1 MVSAGDVK
9 KGLYVVLAC
18 LAFILTEGVVRAQET
33 IQERFIY
40 ALYLIDDDRH
50 DEGIELLE
58 EIYESEPTP
67 RMRLELARAYWLA
80 DRLND
85 ARSLFKKALA
95 DNPPDVVRTNIVNFL
110 NRIDKRQGRLKFN
123 LVGGLY
129 SNPLRQPGEYSF
141 DFYGIPL
148 TFEGNTDYKNIW
160 GAEGSVSFS
169 KESKSGLL
177 TNASF
182 SYREL
187 EGSLADRSVG
197 FVNLAGPQKPNALNF
212 GLSLIRFG
220 QQGQSFTLPRVSV
233 GYVRPV
239 SGTLALAPNISV
251 GRYISDSGSGASGF
265 EIGITSPLVFKPD
278 PSSTILFGPSYTD
291 HSVIFGE
298 LSYRNFSLKA
308 IGQKIGREFDLNF
321 SGSVGRTKFRSVD
334 PFWGSKREDYQA
346 SASFSVTSN
355 TLKLGGFRPNA
366 SISCD
371 KAWSNIDFYE
381 YDGCDI
387 GLGLSASY

>member
-1 MVSAGDVK
+1 M
-9 KGLYVVLAC
+9 VLAAGVRKFIGLC
-18 LAFILTEGVVRAQET
+18 LACFAATIICSPAGAQT
-33 IQERFIY
+33 TTQDRFLY
-40 ALYLIDDDRH
+40 ALFLIEDGRH
-50 DEGIELLE
+50 AAGIELLE
-58 EIYESEPTP
+58 GIYKSEPTP
-67 RMRLELARAYWLA
+67 RVRVELARAYWLEG
-80 DRLND
+80 RLND
-85 ARSLFKKALA
+85 ARSLFKVALA

-110 NRIDKRQGRLKFN
+110 NRIDRRQGRLKFN
-123 LVGGLY
+123 LAGGLY

-148 TFEGNTDYKNIW
+148 TFGGNTDYKNIW

-182 SYREL
+182 SHREL

-197 FVNLAGPQKPNALNF
+197 FVNLASPQKPNALNF
-212 GLSLIRFG
+212 GLSLIRFD
-220 QQGQSFTLPRVSV
+220 QQGQSFTLPRISG

-239 SGTLALAPNISV
+239 SGRLALAPNISV

-291 HSVIFGE
+291 HSVVFGE

-308 IGQKIGREFDLNF
+308 IGQKIGREFDVNF
-321 SGSVGRTKFRSVD
+321 SGSVGRTKFQSVD

-346 SASFSVTSN
+346 SASFSVTFN
-355 TLKLGGFRPNA
+355 TWNLAGFRPNA
-366 SISCD
+366 RISCD
-371 KAWSNIDFYE
+371 KAWSNIDFYDYE
-381 YDGCDI
+381 GCDLGI
-387 GLGLSASY
+387 GLSAAY